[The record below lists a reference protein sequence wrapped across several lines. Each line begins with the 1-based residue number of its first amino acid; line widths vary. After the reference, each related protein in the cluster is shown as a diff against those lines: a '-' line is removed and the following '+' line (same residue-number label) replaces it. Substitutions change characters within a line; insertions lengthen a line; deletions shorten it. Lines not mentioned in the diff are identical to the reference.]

1 MNEITPNPAP
11 AEGTPEAVKTPEST
25 PAPESGT
32 EPKETG
38 KTEQPTTP
46 QDVETVDYREKF
58 IESAKGAHA
67 LLEEKKRLEA
77 RIAEL
82 EDNPSAGT
90 PSDLPT
96 HSPDTEILYPGF
108 ENLDE
113 EAQANLKAYTDAVMN
128 KTRESIYKDPAIAF
142 AQKTYNDTKWNGAF
156 ANIAAKYPELESA
169 KEDFKTKYYNPQNVP
184 DNIEEILETVAK
196 SYLFDKARDI
206 GAQEGQEV
214 AQRVQLE
221 EPTGGDKTPSVHR
234 SLADWQR
241 MAQQNPAKF
250 AQLRKEYEADLASGK
265 LKE

>member
-1 MNEITPNPAP
+1 MTEIITPNPEAEVTTPMSTP
-11 AEGTPEAVKTPEST
+11 AEGTEQTETVQ
-25 PAPESGT
+25 T
-32 EPKETG
+32 EPTH
-38 KTEQPTTP
+38 
-46 QDVETVDYREKF
+46 DVETVDYREKF

-67 LLEEKKRLEA
+67 LLEEKKLLEA

-82 EDNPSAGT
+82 ERNPSAGT
-90 PSDLPT
+90 PTDLPT

-128 KTRESIYKDPAIAF
+128 KTKESIYKDPAIAF

-156 ANIAAKYPELESA
+156 ANIVSKYPELESA
-169 KEDFKTKYYNPQNVP
+169 KEEFKSQYYNPQNVP

-221 EPTGGDKTPSVHR
+221 EPTGGDKTPSAHR

-241 MAQQNPAKF
+241 LARENPAKF
-250 AQLRKEYEADLASGK
+250 AAMRKEYEADLASGK

>member
-1 MNEITPNPAP
+1 MTEQITPNPEAEVTTP
-11 AEGTPEAVKTPEST
+11 EGTPAE
-25 PAPESGT
+25 GT
-32 EPKETG
+32 EPKENAT
-38 KTEQPTTP
+38 TEQPKTP

-67 LLEEKKRLEA
+67 LLEEKKKLEA

-82 EDNPSAGT
+82 ESNPQAGT
-90 PSDLPT
+90 SPDLPT
-96 HSPDTEILYPGF
+96 HSPDTEVLYPGF

-113 EAQANLKAYTDAVMN
+113 EAQRNLQAYTDAVMN
-128 KTRESIYKDPAIAF
+128 KTKESIYKDPAIAF
-142 AQKTYNDTKWNGAF
+142 AQKSYNETKWETAF
-156 ANIAAKYPELESA
+156 ASTLSKYPELESA
-169 KEDFKTKYYNPQNVP
+169 KADFKAQYFNPNNVP
-184 DNIEEILETVAK
+184 DNIDDILETMAK
-196 SYLFDKARDI
+196 SYLFDKARDM
-206 GAQEGQEV
+206 GAAEGQEV